1 MEILKKGEFG
11 KFGML
16 IEWDAG
22 FINPNQKENKLI
34 IEQLGESMK
43 SPAPPYAPYP
53 FYLYAILQKAG
64 VENKN
69 GRIYPMEI
77 LQPESQKYTTLI
89 PDRSISEYNH
99 PESSI
104 IDLERTSHRI
114 VKTWWDDTT
123 LMGQLE
129 ILTSPGFRNS
139 GQVSCVGD
147 HAALLLSYGITLG
160 ISSRGVGS
168 LKNEHGKNIV
178 QPDFELICFDLV
190 SSPST
195 PGAYLFKDLKFKDQL
210 PEMIKNKKDTLIQ
223 ESNEKLI
230 KHLNEFLI

>member
-1 MEILKKGEFG
+1 MRILKAGETG
-11 KFGML
+11 WGGL

-22 FINPNQKENKLI
+22 FINPNQKENKLM
-34 IEQLGESMK
+34 IEQMATAIK
-43 SPAPPYAPYP
+43 NPTPPYAPYP
-53 FYLYAILQKAG
+53 FYMYAILQKAG
-64 VENKN
+64 IENKN
-69 GRIYPMEI
+69 GRIYPFEV
-77 LQPESQKYTTLI
+77 LNPEVEKYQTLI
-89 PDRSISEYNH
+89 PDRSTNEYNH

-104 IDLERTSHRI
+104 IDLERISHRVNKI
-114 VKTWWDDTT
+114 WWEDKV

-129 ILTSPGFRNS
+129 IITSPAFRNT
-139 GQVSCVGD
+139 GHVTCVGD

-195 PGAYLFKDLKFKDQL
+195 PGAYLFDDMRFKDRL
-210 PEMIKNKKDTLIQ
+210 PEMIKNKKDVLIN
-223 ESNEKLI
+223 ESNLKLI
-230 KHLNEFLI
+230 NHLNHFLL

>member
-1 MEILKKGEFG
+1 MRILQKGEIG
-11 KFGML
+11 WGML
-16 IEWDAG
+16 TEWDAG
-22 FINPNQKENKLI
+22 FINPNQKENILI
-34 IEQLGESMK
+34 IEQMNDAIK
-43 SPAPPYAPYP
+43 NPSPPFAPYP
-53 FYLYAILQKAG
+53 FYMYAVLQKAG

-69 GRIYPMEI
+69 GRIYPWEV
-77 LQPESQKYTTLI
+77 LDPEVQKYQTLI
-89 PDRSISEYNH
+89 PDRSTNEYNH

-104 IDLERTSHRI
+104 IDLERISHRV
-114 VKTWWDDTT
+114 VKLWWEDKI

-129 ILTSPGFRNS
+129 ILTSPAFRNH
-139 GQVSCVGD
+139 GQITCVGD

-195 PGAYLFKDLKFKDQL
+195 PGAYLFNDLQFKDKL
-210 PEMIKNKKDTLIQ
+210 PEMIKNKKDVVIS
-223 ESNEKLI
+223 ESNQKLI
-230 KHLNEFLI
+230 KHLERFLL

>member
-1 MEILKKGEFG
+1 MRILKPGETG
-11 KFGML
+11 WGGL

-22 FINPNQKENKLI
+22 FINPNQKENRLI
-34 IEQLGESMK
+34 IEQLAESIK
-43 SPAPPYAPYP
+43 NPVPPYAPYP
-53 FYLYAILQKAG
+53 FYLYAVLQKAG

-69 GRIYPMEI
+69 GRIYPFDV
-77 LQPESQKYTTLI
+77 LNPEVEKYQTLI
-89 PDRSISEYNH
+89 PNRSINEYNH

-104 IDLERTSHRI
+104 IDLERVGHRI
-114 VKTWWDDTT
+114 VKMWWDESV

-129 ILTSPGFRNS
+129 IMTSPGFRNH
-139 GQVSCVGD
+139 GQISCVGD

-178 QPDFELICFDLV
+178 QSDFELICFDLV

-195 PGAYLFKDLKFKDQL
+195 PGAYLFNDLKMKDRL
-210 PEMIKNKKDTLIQ
+210 PEMIGDRKNELIK
-223 ESNEKLI
+223 ESNNKLI
-230 KHLNEFLI
+230 DHLNYFLS

>member
-1 MEILKKGEFG
+1 MHILKPGETG
-11 KFGML
+11 WGGL

-34 IEQLGESMK
+34 IEQMAEAIKTPM
-43 SPAPPYAPYP
+43 PPYAPYP
-53 FYLYAILQKAG
+53 FYQYAVLQKAG
-64 VENKN
+64 IENKN
-69 GRIYPMEI
+69 GRIYPFEV
-77 LQPESQKYTTLI
+77 LGPEVDKYQTLI
-89 PDRSISEYNH
+89 PDRSTNEYNH

-104 IDLERTSHRI
+104 IDLERISHRL
-114 VKTWWDDTT
+114 VKVWWEDKI

-129 ILTSPGFRNS
+129 ILTSPAFRS
-139 GQVSCVGD
+139 HGQITCVGD

-178 QPDFELICFDLV
+178 QKDFELICFDLV

-195 PGAYLFKDLKFKDQL
+195 PGAYLFNDMKMMDRL
-210 PEMIKNKKDTLIQ
+210 PEMIKNRKDELIT
-223 ESNEKLI
+223 ESNQKLI
-230 KHLNEFLI
+230 EQLNEFLL